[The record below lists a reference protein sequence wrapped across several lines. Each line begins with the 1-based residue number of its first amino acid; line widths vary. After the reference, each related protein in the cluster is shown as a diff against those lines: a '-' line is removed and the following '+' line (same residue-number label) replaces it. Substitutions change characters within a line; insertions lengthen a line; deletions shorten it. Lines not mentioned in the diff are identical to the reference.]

1 MEPFRRHLTSEVDVP
16 EGISQTDFEKHR
28 GLHGVE
34 IRERYAN
41 VFVPLSMSD
50 SKAKLKAL
58 GAIRKAQISIDF
70 LKLAGGGISFVC
82 TLSNADS
89 IEQCL
94 KDAGFKPKIIRDRC
108 VLIAYG
114 ANMRDQEGLI
124 AKIVSILAAGTDEID
139 HLGDMHDRVLAVVPK
154 DQAQELA
161 QTLNRLLTEHVPK
174 GELHKDEEDSDED

>member
-1 MEPFRRHLTSEVDVP
+1 MEPFRRHLTSEADLP

-41 VFVPLSMSD
+41 VFVPLSMAD
-50 SKAKLKAL
+50 SKATLKAL
-58 GAIRKAQISIDF
+58 GAIRKSQISLDF
-70 LKLAGGGISFVC
+70 LKLAGRGISFVC
-82 TLSNADS
+82 TLDNADS

-94 KDAGFKPKIIRDRC
+94 KDAGFQPKIIRDRC

-114 ANMRDQEGLI
+114 VNMRDQEGLI

-161 QTLNRLLTEHVPK
+161 QTLNRLLTDHAPK
-174 GELHKDEEDSDED
+174 DDMEASDED